1 MPLWFLAFHFFD
13 CVYKNLN
20 LNKLLNKHLIMIINI
35 DNKKR
40 FLFIISYVSWKFII
54 LENLFIIFLIP
65 HFLLNIYNYWLK
77 IKIINYNP
85 KMYNQ
90 MTKFNLYFSSIFISS
105 YLKNIIFIL
114 FIFIFYTLN
123 YINKQLLSI

>member
-1 MPLWFLAFHFFD
+1 MYKKTYSFLKLFKIIFIYNIIYALMIFSFPFL

-20 LNKLLNKHLIMIINI
+20 LNKLLNKYLIMIINI

-40 FLFIISYVSWKFII
+40 FLFIITYVSWKFII

-105 YLKNIIFIL
+105 SNFIV
-114 FIFIFYTLN
+114 
-123 YINKQLLSI
+123 Q

>member
-1 MPLWFLAFHFFD
+1 MYKKTYSFLKLFKIIFIYNIIYALMIFSFPFL

-40 FLFIISYVSWKFII
+40 FLFIITYVSWKFII

-105 YLKNIIFIL
+105 SNFIV
-114 FIFIFYTLN
+114 
-123 YINKQLLSI
+123 Q

>member
-1 MPLWFLAFHFFD
+1 MPLWFLASHFFD

-40 FLFIISYVSWKFII
+40 FLFIITYVSWKFII

-105 YLKNIIFIL
+105 YLKNIIFNL